1 MKHNVIVTLIII
13 GLFLGAQ
20 VMGLVILNKYDGKEL
35 PFNLQRPEFKE
46 KASSVSLLI
55 SVLIITALAFLLIK
69 FQARKLWMVWF
80 FLSVF
85 FTLMIAFSVFFNEYV
100 ALGLAFVLALL
111 KTVKNNVYLHN
122 FTELFIYG
130 GLVAVFAPV
139 LSVSTVF
146 ILLILISIYDMIAV
160 WKTKHMVKLAKF
172 QTKMKVFAGLLV
184 PYGKKMA
191 ILGGGDI
198 GFTLLFAGVVLL
210 STGWIDAL
218 IIVLSVSI
226 ALGLLLFLSKKDR
239 FYPAMPY
246 LTVGCFI
253 GYFIGLLV

>member
-1 MKHNVIVTLIII
+1 M
-13 GLFLGAQ
+13 
-20 VMGLVILNKYDGKEL
+20 
-35 PFNLQRPEFKE
+35 
-46 KASSVSLLI
+46 
-55 SVLIITALAFLLIK
+55 
-69 FQARKLWMVWF
+69 
-80 FLSVF
+80 
-85 FTLMIAFSVFFNEYV
+85 
-100 ALGLAFVLALL
+100 
-111 KTVKNNVYLHN
+111 
-122 FTELFIYG
+122 
-130 GLVAVFAPV
+130 VAVFAPV